1 MGAGGSVQEN
11 NLNSNSSSTSWES
24 NPKDYGVSLVS
35 SERFKMAKDLP
46 PKFTLHI
53 GYESLDFV
61 NTETKSPIIQFP
73 FQNIICWGSN
83 TTVFRFNVFDYEN
96 MGKEDISI
104 ILKTTFG
111 KQIEDTTMG
120 TVRHLM
126 VDMETK
132 TISKEEFSE
141 LLPMII
147 DVKNNTLRVRYLL
160 IVKQENVLFVR
171 CFLFNYRMDG

>member
-1 MGAGGSVQEN
+1 MGAGGSVQAT
-11 NLNSNSSSTSWES
+11 NLGSNSASTLWES
-24 NPKDYGVSLVS
+24 NPKDYAVSLVS
-35 SERFKMAKDLP
+35 SERFKIAKELP

-61 NTETKSPIIQFP
+61 DTETKSPIIQFP

-111 KQIEDTTMG
+111 RQIEDTTMG
-120 TVRHLM
+120 TVRQLM
-126 VDMETK
+126 SDMETK
-132 TISKEEFSE
+132 TISKEEFAE

-147 DVKNNTLRVRYLL
+147 NGENNTLKVSYVVVVCNHL
-160 IVKQENVLFVR
+160 K
-171 CFLFNYRMDG
+171 YK